1 MRCAGNTLLA
11 FPFYRQVGKFA
22 DAGALLVDSNTH
34 LPVMLRNDNGMP
46 GIGVYDFG
54 NPAGRQLWLG
64 MVQRLVK
71 TGLVDGIFGDKW
83 DVYAT
88 SNATNGTAPTP
99 GGWKVC
105 NHWCGGINES
115 SALAFNAGKNATL
128 RASES
133 FLGPEAVFFSATDD
147 LIKHNR
153 NPPELIAAVDNQLSK
168 SRYAYVYGAR
178 DQQPDHD
185 PANYTS
191 DCQPRFV
198 AMFLLAVEEGAFL
211 GCNGWIP
218 AFGLPLGQPLAK
230 AAVSADGLRM
240 TRNFSS
246 GTSVDWD
253 VEANDGV
260 IHWRESELPTPT
272 PPRRRA
278 ATRV

>member
-1 MRCAGNTLLA
+1 MA
-11 FPFYRQVGKFA
+11 FPFYKQVGEFA
-22 DAGALLVDSNTH
+22 DAGALLVDSNTQ

-54 NPAGRQLWLG
+54 KPAGRQLWLG
-64 MVQRLVK
+64 MVQTLVK

-88 SNATNGTAPTP
+88 SNATNGTTPTA

-105 NHWCGGINES
+105 NHWCGGVNES
-115 SALAFNAGKNATL
+115 AALAFNSGKNATL
-128 RASES
+128 KAAER

-153 NPPELIAAVDNQLSK
+153 NPPELIAAVDKQLAK
-168 SRYAYVYGAR
+168 SPYAYVYGAR

-185 PANYTS
+185 PANHTS
-191 DCQPRFV
+191 ECQPRFV

-218 AFGLPLGQPLAK
+218 AFSLPLGKPLAK
-230 AAVSADGLRM
+230 AAVSTDGFWM

-246 GTSVDWD
+246 GTSVEWD

-260 IHWRESELPTPT
+260 IHWASE
-272 PPRRRA
+272 PPSGA
-278 ATRV
+278 AA